1 LRKSWTG
8 DDLITAGYYSSE
20 FVPTETSQWSELAV
34 GLSGVSSQDNVRFKF
49 EFIAGDVGSNNLYLD
64 DIRIG
69 EALAIGSLANLV
81 DLNIFPNPASSS
93 LSLEFNMEKPGFA
106 QIRLLD
112 MLGKNVLTPL
122 NTKVQNGIQNFNLD
136 ISSISSGIYMVE
148 LEIEGVK
155 YHKKLVKN

>member
-1 LRKSWTG
+1 
-8 DDLITAGYYSSE
+8 
-20 FVPTETSQWSELAV
+20 
-34 GLSGVSSQDNVRFKF
+34 
-49 EFIAGDVGSNNLYLD
+49 
-64 DIRIG
+64 
-69 EALAIGSLANLV
+69 
-81 DLNIFPNPASSS
+81 
-93 LSLEFNMEKPGFA
+93 MEKPGFA